1 MTVVKLGPT
10 RLLLLFLLAG
20 VMPQPAEAADIFY
33 TRLLERGVRDLELGM
48 TDEAQ
53 KKLRTACFGFLDE
66 PVLLAEGLMQLG
78 RAQALAGN
86 AADLTDTAERLVE
99 IEDRFNA
106 YSSFD
111 GDLKT
116 VFENSL
122 RNVLP
127 EALLRRMPLFL
138 HLTVAIE
145 PTAQR
150 EKPLT
155 PRQRRKAARR
165 IARSAATLETT
176 TEEPST
182 QESAEAMVPPS
193 ANGQVPEMVRDSGRK
208 MKPVIPE
215 IRIDPALEDRIRR
228 LREEVSGSRFR
239 EQLEEAMRHAIELA
253 NDYPVSTEA
262 RHLAAEIA
270 YLSSDWRL
278 VVDYFDRGGKPST
291 ESPELLFYLAVATY
305 ELGDAQEA
313 ASILRTALPSLPRN
327 SFVDSYIDKIL
338 TSPN

>member
-106 YSSFD
+106 YSSFN

-116 VFENSL
+116 LFESSL
-122 RNVLP
+122 RSALRD
-127 EALLRRMPLFL
+127 ALLKRMPLFI
-138 HLTVAIE
+138 HLTAAIE
-145 PTAQR
+145 PTAQKA
-150 EKPLT
+150 KPLT
-155 PRQRRKAARR
+155 PRQRRKATGRLAK
-165 IARSAATLETT
+165 SAATLATA

-182 QESAEAMVPPS
+182 QASAES
-193 ANGQVPEMVRDSGRK
+193 GQET
-208 MKPVIPE
+208 KPAIPQQIE
-215 IRIDPALEDRIRR
+215 IDPTLEERMRR
-228 LREEVSGSRFR
+228 LRGEVSENRFR
-239 EQLEEAMRHAIELA
+239 EQLEKAMRRAIELA
-253 NDYPVSTEA
+253 DEHSDSAEA
-262 RHLAAEIA
+262 QHLAAEIA
-270 YLSSDWRL
+270 YLSSDWPL

-291 ESPELLFYLAVATY
+291 ESPELLFYLAVAIY